1 MSKQLLPLPP
11 FPLSLTYAYS
21 YTDTHTLTPTAG
33 QRHVELIN
41 KHTHAPCRS
50 HTLLVTLR
58 FIFLQQH
65 SHSPRLSPRPS
76 YSPLGSGHCGTQ
88 QDGRCCCC
96 GCSWPPISHPIV
108 SKASCSYVKAHGICV
123 HPALHPHPA
132 PACIP
137 LARCPARD
145 ARCRGPLFIYLFPE
159 RQTLW
164 SQDIARLYNDN
175 NYISCLHPFS

>member
-11 FPLSLTYAYS
+11 FPLSLTYAHS
-21 YTDTHTLTPTAG
+21 YTGTHTLTPTAG

-58 FIFLQQH
+58 YHFSAATLTLT
-65 SHSPRLSPRPS
+65 PPPPSPRPR

-88 QDGRCCCC
+88 QDGPRRCCCC
-96 GCSWPPISHPIV
+96 WPPISHPIV
-108 SKASCSYVKAHGICV
+108 SKASCCYVKAHGICV
-123 HPALHPHPA
+123 QPPHPA

-137 LARCPARD
+137 LAPSPARD
-145 ARCRGPLFIYLFPE
+145 ARCRGRLFIYFL
-159 RQTLW
+159 RDKLCG
-164 SQDIARLYNDN
+164 AR
-175 NYISCLHPFS
+175 I